1 MGNEGSYAALGLKVW
16 KTQIDRA
23 DKLFGTLSSEEVL
36 REIAPG
42 RNRLLYLWG
51 HLTAI
56 HDAMLPLLGLRER
69 IYPEFDVAFVSNPDK
84 SQAAIPSH
92 EQVRRAWNAVN
103 TELWKGFE
111 TMSWSDWLQR
121 HSAVSEEDFAKDASY
136 VFITGRRQKELD
148 EAVKAIGTNVSGVQ
162 GDVAQLADLDRL
174 YETVSKVKG
183 RIDIVF
189 ANAGVGEFVPF
200 GAVTEEHFDK
210 LFNINVRGTLF
221 TVQKAL
227 PLLNDGGSII
237 LNGSVA
243 SVKGTAAFGVY
254 AASKAA
260 IRSFVRTWT
269 TDLKDRRIR
278 SNVVSPGPINTA
290 LASRQSA
297 DVIARIVST
306 VPMGR
311 MGEPEEVAKVALFLA
326 SDDSSFVTG
335 IELFVDGGRAQI

>member
-1 MGNEGSYAALGLKVW
+1 MTKKLEGKTAVITGGTEGIGLA
-16 KTQIDRA
+16 TA
-23 DKLFGTLSSEEVL
+23 KLF
-36 REIAPG
+36 
-42 RNRLLYLWG
+42 
-51 HLTAI
+51 
-56 HDAMLPLLGLRER
+56 
-69 IYPEFDVAFVSNPDK
+69 
-84 SQAAIPSH
+84 
-92 EQVRRAWNAVN
+92 
-103 TELWKGFE
+103 
-111 TMSWSDWLQR
+111 
-121 HSAVSEEDFAKDASY
+121 AKEGAY
-136 VFITGRRQKELD
+136 VFITGRRHKELD
-148 EAVKAIGTNVSGVQ
+148 EAVKAIGTTVSGVQ

-174 YETVSKVKG
+174 YETVAKVKG

-189 ANAGVGEFVPF
+189 ANAGFVPF

-210 LFNINVRGTLF
+210 LFNLNVRGTLF

-260 IRSFVRTWT
+260 IRSFARTWT

-278 SNVVSPGPINTA
+278 SNVVSPGPINTL
-290 LASRQSA
+290 LANRQSA
-297 DVIARIVST
+297 DVIARMVST
-306 VPMGR
+306 IPMGR